1 MENHRSSSA
10 GRVIATAVALT
21 LAAAAAHAAE
31 EQASAGASST
41 PATPSAAE
49 SQETSGLEE
58 IIVTGT
64 MRIESSQ
71 DVPIAISAI
80 TAEAIS
86 ASHINDVRAL
96 QNLAPGLVLSNPAGF
111 NATGGGMR
119 GTGTNIILV
128 TQDAPVSFL
137 MDGFALSHVSS
148 QFLSLFDTQQVE
160 VFRGPQGTLFGK
172 NTTGGVISITSKR
185 PIQGEYS
192 AETQLSYGQ
201 YDNGAAANSLQ
212 AAVNVPLAD
221 KLALRIAAMYDA
233 DDGFYTD
240 DKATST
246 FPENVPL
253 WGLFGIPQ
261 GTPIPSEINTNTT
274 GPGGRL
280 GGKDVFAAKVKLLWE
295 PNDWYSAYLIGEFVD
310 DNSDSPPGVNEST
323 ATDLLTGL
331 GFPGIQL
338 AGQKDPFSTLITH
351 NANMAMDAGH
361 KVDTQ
366 GVYLTQTFEALSGQ
380 ILSITGYREQVQRFP
395 STYTGESFL
404 TLFDSTRNTERYTT
418 QQEFRYVS
426 DYDGPFNFVTGA
438 NYFRDVLNMR
448 AMFSVG
454 LTSLLPNLDPDTGS
468 FVRADGVVNLD
479 TRALF
484 DYQFQGTSQ
493 DREEWA
499 LYWDGSYEI
508 TETFKVTAGIRYSH
522 DEKDFLRYVDG
533 GGPCT
538 ALTDQVDVKIIDGNC
553 TDTRS
558 QYTSRAGILPNQFDG
573 RHIPLPLSAY
583 GNVVDSSD
591 DWSKPTYRLVFD
603 YRPGDWGMLYLSYAT
618 GFLSGGY
625 SETCA
630 TPTRCSYD
638 PETNDNIELGYKAD
652 LLDNTLRLNAALFFT
667 KYDDLQRAVVAT
679 YTAADGT
686 SQQET
691 VTVNTGSSEAT
702 GVDLEATWVPNERWK
717 VGAALNWLDHKYDS
731 GSCLPNLRG
740 DNPDPTSCDVDL
752 TQFDLPFSP
761 EWKFGLNVTRD
772 FAIPGGALVSLNG
785 NLNYQSEAETDV
797 FNSQNTQMEER
808 TLLGAAVTYL
818 EPDARWSATLYG
830 SNLTDEIYR
839 VAALPVAGLWN
850 FTNYGMPRQIGV
862 QLNLKFD

>member
-1 MENHRSSSA
+1 MPPRT
-10 GRVIATAVALT
+10 RR
-21 LAAAAAHAAE
+21 AAA
-31 EQASAGASST
+31 T
-41 PATPSAAE
+41 PAPAATPAAPAD
-49 SQETSGLEE
+49 QATGGLEE

-80 TAEAIS
+80 TAEAIA

-221 KLALRIAAMYDA
+221 TLALRIAAMYDA

-240 DKATST
+240 DKNTST
-246 FPENVPL
+246 FPCNVPL

-280 GGKDVFAAKVKLLWE
+280 GGKDVFASKVKLLWE
-295 PNDWYSAYLIGEFVD
+295 PNDWYSAYLIGEFVKD
-310 DNSDSPPGVNEST
+310 RSDSPPGVNESVD
-323 ATDLLTGL
+323 TDLLTGL

-338 AGQKDPFSTLITH
+338 AGQKDPFSTLLTH
-351 NANMAMDAGH
+351 NSNMNMDGGH

-426 DYDGPFNFVTGA
+426 DFDGPFNFVTGA

-508 TETFKVTAGIRYSH
+508 TDALKLTAGLRYSH

-538 ALTDQVDVKIIDGNC
+538 ALTDPIDVKLVDGNC

-583 GNVVDSSD
+583 GNIVD
-591 DWSKPTYRLVFD
+591 YERRLV
-603 YRPGDWGMLYLSYAT
+603 
-618 GFLSGGY
+618 
-625 SETCA
+625 E
-630 TPTRCSYD
+630 
-638 PETNDNIELGYKAD
+638 
-652 LLDNTLRLNAALFFT
+652 
-667 KYDDLQRAVVAT
+667 DDLSPRARL
-679 YTAADGT
+679 
-686 SQQET
+686 Q
-691 VTVNTGSSEAT
+691 
-702 GVDLEATWVPNERWK
+702 
-717 VGAALNWLDHKYDS
+717 
-731 GSCLPNLRG
+731 
-740 DNPDPTSCDVDL
+740 
-752 TQFDLPFSP
+752 
-761 EWKFGLNVTRD
+761 
-772 FAIPGGALVSLNG
+772 
-785 NLNYQSEAETDV
+785 
-797 FNSQNTQMEER
+797 
-808 TLLGAAVTYL
+808 
-818 EPDARWSATLYG
+818 
-830 SNLTDEIYR
+830 
-839 VAALPVAGLWN
+839 AG
-850 FTNYGMPRQIGV
+850 
-862 QLNLKFD
+862 